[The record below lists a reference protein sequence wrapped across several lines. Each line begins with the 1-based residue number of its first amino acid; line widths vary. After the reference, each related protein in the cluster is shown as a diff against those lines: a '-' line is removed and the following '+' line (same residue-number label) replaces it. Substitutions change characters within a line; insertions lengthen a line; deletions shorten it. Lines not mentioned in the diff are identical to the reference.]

1 MQLQLK
7 STNFTVTEQVK
18 AYVQEKIE
26 PLEEL
31 LRARKVNFSGWIEL
45 ARTSKHHQSGEIYRA
60 EIQLRIP
67 GESLRAEGKS
77 ENIFAAIQEAK
88 ERAEREIKQ
97 HKQKIIAKDRKARR
111 RLKDIFSN
119 FWRKN

>member
-18 AYVQEKIE
+18 SYVQEKID